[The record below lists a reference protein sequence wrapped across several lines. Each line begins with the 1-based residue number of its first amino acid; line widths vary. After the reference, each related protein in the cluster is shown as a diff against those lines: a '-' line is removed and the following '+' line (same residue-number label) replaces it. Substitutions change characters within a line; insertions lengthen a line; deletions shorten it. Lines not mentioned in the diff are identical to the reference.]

1 LSTEPPRWQPPS
13 GEPSAQPPTG
23 QPSSGRQPGPPGQPG
38 QPGQSQSAYP
48 QQTLLPQEVK
58 RGRSRK
64 PLVIG
69 LVVALLIA
77 AGGIVAWQLLKD
89 NGEETRAAYCA
100 ALKKLTNNGD
110 ITAALSGA
118 GTDTLSQLGKV
129 QSLAPAAVKGDWDT
143 LQSLSQSAQSG
154 NVDASVAIKAFSAL
168 KSIADDADSK
178 CGIPMNVP
186 GLG

>member
-1 LSTEPPRWQPPS
+1 
-13 GEPSAQPPTG
+13 
-23 QPSSGRQPGPPGQPG
+23 
-38 QPGQSQSAYP
+38 
-48 QQTLLPQEVK
+48 VK

-77 AGGIVAWQLLKD
+77 IGGIVAWQLLKD
-89 NGEETRAAYCA
+89 NGEGTRAAYCA

-118 GTDTLSQLGKV
+118 DAGTLNQLSKV
-129 QSLAPAAVKGDWDT
+129 QSLAPDAVKDDWDT
-143 LQSLSQSAQSG
+143 LQSLTQSAQSG
-154 NVDASVAIKAFSAL
+154 NVDYSVAIKALGAL
-168 KSIADDADSK
+168 KSISDDADSK
-178 CGIPMNVP
+178 CGITMNVP